1 MDVKEHRI
9 LCDITFQKCAV
20 HTKLDIYVCIT
31 FRVDISTGEP
41 HVPAGILRPVGGV
54 LALTRCI
61 NSIYVIEI

>member
-1 MDVKEHRI
+1 MTEEI
-9 LCDITFQKCAV
+9 LSLINNYIIV

-54 LALTRCI
+54 LALTRFI